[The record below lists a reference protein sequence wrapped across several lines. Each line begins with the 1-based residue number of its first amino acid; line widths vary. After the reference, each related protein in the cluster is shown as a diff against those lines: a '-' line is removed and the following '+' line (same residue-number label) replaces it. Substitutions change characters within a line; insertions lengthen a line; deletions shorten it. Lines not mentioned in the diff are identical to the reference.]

1 MQVRKAFTSERQTV
15 VAFLL
20 GLVLLPALQYGA
32 VRSGA
37 GTLALLLLI
46 AHLVLVAAF
55 TQFLQRRFRQPLVRL
70 LHRLTALNDQP
81 APAPG
86 QPVLPHLDAQITL
99 LAERRAEAIRLIG
112 LIREG
117 KGEDGARPAGSQTD
131 GEPLVAALLGLNA
144 TLQTLA
150 EKEKQRLWMGEGLAR
165 FVEIL
170 RGNHDDHEKLYD
182 TILTTLVRY
191 VKANQ
196 GVLVVRREEDG
207 TIYLEQV
214 SCYAYERKKYTSGR
228 FEVGQGLLGQC
239 YLEAETIFLRE
250 IPAGHVRITS
260 GLGEATPTCL
270 LLVPLKLNDE
280 VLGVVELATFHPFQP
295 FEVELVEKLAEN
307 IAATLAG
314 IHSQQT
320 TGRLLSASQEQA
332 QQLALQESALRQ
344 NMEEMQATQEEMLRS
359 QKQLQQQ
366 EEVHRQKVEE
376 LIAVREELEAQLTG
390 QLAEAG
396 RQKSRMDAFLKSS
409 LDVICFLDGQ
419 GRFVQVS
426 PAIEKMFGYKPGELT
441 GKPVETILPLKDGKF
456 IDAYASGCGKE
467 FGIPVEF
474 TAKSK
479 MYGFLFPVEVSVG
492 KAEVEGEMLHTV
504 TIRNITKRKEYEEN
518 TRKSLRNLQ
527 ELNDTLQRKEQE
539 LKQLKAQLSD
549 K

>member
-1 MQVRKAFTSERQTV
+1 M

-20 GLVLLPALQYGA
+20 GLVLLPALQYWA
-32 VRSGA
+32 VRGGA
-37 GTLALLLLI
+37 GAWALLLLVV
-46 AHLVLVAAF
+46 HVVLVAALGR
-55 TQFLQRRFRQPLVRL
+55 FLQRQLRQPLARL
-70 LHRLTALNDQP
+70 LHRLSDLNDQP
-81 APAPG
+81 VPSPG
-86 QPVLPHLDAQITL
+86 QPVLPHLDAQVTL
-99 LAERRAEAIRLIG
+99 LAERRAEGIRLIG

-117 KGEDGARPAGSQTD
+117 KGEEVTRLTGLQTD

-144 TLQTLA
+144 TLQALA
-150 EKEKQRLWMGEGLAR
+150 EKEKQRLWISEGLAR

-170 RGNHDDHEKLYD
+170 RGNHDAPQKLYD

-196 GVLVVRREEDG
+196 GVLVVRKEEAG
-207 TIYLEQV
+207 SIYLEQA
-214 SCYAYERKKYTSGR
+214 SCYAYERKKYTTGR

-250 IPAGHVRITS
+250 IPADHVRITS

-270 LLVPLKLNDE
+270 LLVPLKLNEE
-280 VLGVVELATFHPFQP
+280 VLGVVELATFRPFQP
-295 FEVELVEKLAEN
+295 FEVELIEKLAEN
-307 IAATLAG
+307 IAATLAS
-314 IHSQQT
+314 IHGQQT
-320 TGRLLSASQEQA
+320 TSRLLVASRDQA
-332 QQLALQESALRQ
+332 QQLAVQESALRQ

-376 LIAVREELEAQLTG
+376 LITVREELEAQLTG
-390 QLAEAG
+390 QLAEVG

-409 LDVICFLDGQ
+409 LDVIGFLDGQ
-419 GRFVQVS
+419 GVIVQVS
-426 PAIEKMFGYKPGELT
+426 PAVEKMFGYKPGELT
-441 GKPVETILPLKDGKF
+441 GKPVETILPLKDQKF

-492 KAEVEGEMLHTV
+492 KAEVEGEMLHSV